1 MSETGEQE
9 FSLGVPVSYHSP
21 CQDLCVLPS
30 HTPSTTIIRPAYA
43 PKHCFLSA
51 VEVKPEMCAS
61 SKPSG
66 PRENTGK
73 FPVAVLQD
81 TPNTVVLRNDGREV
95 ALARM
100 HSRQCPC

>member
-1 MSETGEQE
+1 MSETGEWACLCHL
-9 FSLGVPVSYHSP
+9 SLPP

-30 HTPSTTIIRPAYA
+30 HTPPTTIIWPAYA

-66 PRENTGK
+66 PQEDTGK
-73 FPVAVLQD
+73 FLVAVLQD

-95 ALARM
+95 DLARM
-100 HSRQCPC
+100 HSR